1 MSAARARS
9 APPGVCLLQVFLES
23 PAGVGFSYAE
33 TEAGLKHNDT
43 STAIDAYAALGQFFE
58 GFPEYKAN
66 EFFIAGESY
75 AGMYVPTLALQVL
88 EHNEQAEDQ
97 SQQINL
103 KGILVGNGVTGEG
116 SIPGDVSLGGD
127 VEFFFGHGLYNS
139 SLHSAIVA
147 ACGDYKTTSAK
158 CSGLIGE
165 MHDQIGH
172 INVCEWR
179 WPRS

>member
-1 MSAARARS
+1 M
-9 APPGVCLLQVFLES
+9 G
-23 PAGVGFSYAE
+23 
-33 TEAGLKHNDT
+33 
-43 STAIDAYAALGQFFE
+43 
-58 GFPEYKAN
+58 
-66 EFFIAGESY
+66 
-75 AGMYVPTLALQVL
+75 
-88 EHNEQAEDQ
+88 HNEQAEDEAD
-97 SQQINL
+97 QINL

-172 INVCEWR
+172 INVYDIYGPCIMAMDDGAEGR
-179 WPRS
+179 PSALRA